1 MKILHFVAAALLFVG
16 IGVSTQASAQRY
28 DGYSQY
34 RGDSRYSQRDNR
46 RYDRGDRR
54 YDHRYD
60 RRDARRWNRHDNR
73 RGYGWRNNRRSDCR
87 IVYRHHRRYT
97 VCR

>member
-16 IGVSTQASAQRY
+16 IGVSTEASAQRY

-34 RGDSRYSQRDNR
+34 RGDNRIDRRDDRRFDR
-46 RYDRGDRR
+46 RYDRHDRR
-54 YDHRYD
+54 YN
-60 RRDARRWNRHDNR
+60 RRDARRWNRYDNH
-73 RGYGWRNNRRSDCR
+73 RGYGWRNNRRGDCR
-87 IVYRHHRRYT
+87 IVYRNHRRYT